1 MQSLK
6 TLTDL
11 CQYLRNWFDRGR
23 EKLEGHFQV
32 TNGHIYGTG
41 AHFRAGQYVRVIG
54 SLFNDGVHIYPGS
67 DMTDEVFDGQIWLMA
82 VPPAVIDLCT
92 EIEDWEAK
100 YSEAM
105 ASPFQSENIQGVYS
119 YTKTAAA
126 AGGSDGKPVTWMTQ
140 FADSLDRW
148 RKI

>member
-1 MQSLK
+1 MQNLR

-11 CQYLRNWFDRGR
+11 CQYLRNWFDRDR
-23 EKLEGHFQV
+23 PKLTGEFTITEGHIQNLGDDFV
-32 TNGHIYGTG
+32 S
-41 AHFRAGQYVRVIG
+41 GQYIRIIG
-54 SLFNDGVHIYPGS
+54 SLFSDGVHKYPTTGL
-67 DMTDEVFDGQIWLMA
+67 THETFTGQVWSMA

-92 EIEDWEAK
+92 EIEEWKAK

>member
-1 MQSLK
+1 MQNLK

-11 CQYLRNWFDRGR
+11 CQYLRNWFDRNRDKWQDTFTISGGNIQGM
-23 EKLEGHFQV
+23 ENKLF
-32 TNGHIYGTG
+32 N
-41 AHFRAGQYVRVIG
+41 GQYFRVMG
-54 SLFNDGVHIYPGS
+54 SLLNDGVHQYPAS
-67 DMTDEVFDGQIWLMA
+67 DMTDEVFDGVIWSMV

-92 EIEDWEAK
+92 EIEDWKAK

-105 ASPFQSENIQGVYS
+105 ASPFLSENIQGVYS

-140 FADSLDRW
+140 FSDSLDRW